1 MYADADFEI
10 EINGE
15 KIRDSVYVNL
25 DDGLSITQIQQLQ
38 QARAQQIYDETH
50 ELVPIKGD

>member
-1 MYADADFEI
+1 MLADADFEI

-15 KIRDSVYVNL
+15 KIRDSVYVDL
-25 DDGLSITQIQQLQ
+25 ASGITVQEVLALQ

-50 ELVPIKGD
+50 PPMVPEPK

>member
-1 MYADADFEI
+1 MLADADFEI

-15 KIRDSVYVNL
+15 KIRDAVYVDINS
-25 DDGLSITQIQQLQ
+25 GITVQEVLALQ

-50 ELVPIKGD
+50 PPIEPEPK